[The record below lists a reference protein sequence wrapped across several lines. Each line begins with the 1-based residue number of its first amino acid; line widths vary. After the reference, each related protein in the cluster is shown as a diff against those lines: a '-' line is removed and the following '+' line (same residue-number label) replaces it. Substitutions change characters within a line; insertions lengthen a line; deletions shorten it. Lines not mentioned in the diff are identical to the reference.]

1 MHITPSDT
9 ESHDPFHFDV
19 TFSFEEL
26 EAFELSIVIK
36 VTLTFVPFKYLT
48 LWNDYRLG
56 ALTVTLKN
64 FC

>member
-48 LWNDYRLG
+48 L
-56 ALTVTLKN
+56 
-64 FC
+64 